1 MKNFLFIL
9 TIFSLIS
16 CSKDE
21 KSFSDGSR
29 IAING
34 TIPGVHTKSTGSS
47 SWEELPLNS
56 AAKVL
61 VFNSNGYELFTIND
75 SGFQAK
81 AYSGTAPAL
90 AFLDADNRFIGC
102 LNAGGLNVLPLVSL
116 KDGDNTIIDLSSL
129 TLSGKLVIPGNDPIG
144 DKIDLNVDEVNW
156 YKELGAYYE
165 SLSTNIDAN
174 NDGVTDFIDNMDL
187 RLSTIFDIDCGKWG
201 LNDLEP
207 QIDDTANFFRVNY
220 TLRVEGG
227 KNFSPQNQT
236 ITFAGPEG
244 SPYSGINQSNYNI
257 CPNGNFISFFSRPE
271 WQPFSVGTYSLT
283 IDNKNYSLNYST
295 VNSKH
300 FFILAEPTLN
310 TNDKNQVV
318 SVTVEYKD
326 MNNEPVNAENFVYQ
340 TMVQIDGT
348 ARISEMG
355 KLWENPASKQN
366 TELYTFTLPNPVAL
380 SEIGQVK
387 VCYLDLIGNTYNLKF
402 IARLD

>member
-1 MKNFLFIL
+1 MKNLLFIL

-16 CSKDE
+16 CNKDE
-21 KSFSDGSR
+21 KSFSGGSR

-34 TIPGVHTKSTGSS
+34 TISGVNTKSTGSLS
-47 SWEELPLNS
+47 VAELPLS
-56 AAKVL
+56 AATNVL
-61 VFNSNGYELFTIND
+61 VFNSNGYELFSITD
-75 SGFQAK
+75 SAFKAE

-129 TLSGKLVIPGNDPIG
+129 TLAGKLVIPANNPIG
-144 DKIDLNVDEVNW
+144 DEIDLNDGEIQW

-165 SLSTNIDAN
+165 SLSQNIDAD
-174 NDGVTDFIDNMDL
+174 NDGVADFMDNKDL

-201 LNDLEP
+201 LNDQEP
-207 QIDDTANFFRVNY
+207 QIDDTANFFNVSY

-227 KNFSPQNQT
+227 KNFSPQNQA
-236 ITFAGPEG
+236 ITFSGPEG
-244 SPYSGINQSNYNI
+244 SAYTDISQSNFNI
-257 CPNGNFISFFSRPE
+257 CPNGNFISFFGRP
-271 WQPFSVGTYSLT
+271 QGQSYSAGIYSLT
-283 IDNKNYSLNYST
+283 IDNQSYSLNYST

-300 FFILAEPTLN
+300 FFILAEPSLN

-326 MNNEPVNAENFVYQ
+326 MNNEPVNAENYVYQ

-348 ARISEMG
+348 SRICEIG
-355 KLWENPASKQN
+355 KLWENPASKQH
-366 TELYTFTLPNPVAL
+366 TEIYTFTLPNPVAL

-402 IARLD
+402 IGRLD